1 MIPPNILTSSAQSRS
16 WCFTEFQSYKTNWE
30 ENIGPER
37 AESEKRGKLPN
48 YNLMIHTAGLNWFR
62 TTVNTVF
69 PVTHLPAGYTGGL
82 TYGTNNCGAAL
93 KELGW

>member
-1 MIPPNILTSSAQSRS
+1 
-16 WCFTEFQSYKTNWE
+16 
-30 ENIGPER
+30 
-37 AESEKRGKLPN
+37 LPN

-93 KELGW
+93 KELG